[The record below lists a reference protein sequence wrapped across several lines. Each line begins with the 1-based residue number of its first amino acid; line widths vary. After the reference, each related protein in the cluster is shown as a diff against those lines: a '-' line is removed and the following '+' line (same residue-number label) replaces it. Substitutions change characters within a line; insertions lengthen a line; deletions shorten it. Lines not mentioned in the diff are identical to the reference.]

1 MKIRCVHLYQTCNVL
16 PVVILAIIP
25 SWAEGACTLSSLA
38 SAGVQ
43 VCDSGSSGPFSAPSG
58 DHVLIFPVGGTGTV
72 SGNILFGPG
81 MDSVDM
87 QSGRILGNVTQGA
100 GIDRFTLST
109 GEVSGDLNQG
119 DDPDDFFMGGGTLG
133 SLAQGDGRDTFL
145 ITGGTITRA
154 FEDGDAA
161 VMTGGSIG
169 RVDMKLD
176 NNVFEM
182 SGGTIINNLV
192 TGFGRDTITL
202 SGGIVGGNVS
212 VSGGDDQITLSG
224 GEIRGEVRTSVGN
237 DTFNW
242 LNGGYARS
250 NVLMADGNDTARLYN
265 LSEYYLS
272 ANPLLDGGPG
282 NDALTVDDTV
292 SSQPGRYANWE
303 TVNVSNGSQ
312 LNLAGTLVLGDSVT
326 NTGVLNI
333 DSSSRLISTSG
344 SVVPFSAGSLASLQN
359 AGTLDLSDAGRSPT
373 GTLTVTGN
381 YTGQNGRLLLL
392 SALGDDASASDRL
405 VVAQGRISG
414 STRMLVS
421 NSGGLGALTRGN
433 GIEVVKAIN
442 GATSESGAFSL
453 QNPLSA
459 GAYQYYLFKG
469 GATAGSENS
478 WFLRSAVIA
487 PPTPAP
493 PPVEPAPEPAQP
505 TPLPAPAPEPEPEP
519 EPEPVPEPV
528 PEPTPTPTPTP
539 QPVPAPEPAPTTQ
552 PVPAPPP
559 TPEPEPNSPPP
570 VTPAATLPVP
580 AIGTPPLPEP
590 VRGAAPIALYRPEVA
605 NYSVVAPTAAVL
617 ALSSLGTFH
626 ERQGDQALLT
636 QNGTT
641 SAGWARVF
649 GSDFR
654 QRWSGDVSPG
664 LDASF
669 KGYQIGHDLYAWQ
682 QNGGQTQRVGLFVAH
697 NRLDGRV
704 KGFAEGFTDYETGR
718 LKLQGESL
726 GAYWTLTTPSGGYVD
741 AVAMGTRLDGRSRSV
756 RGVGVD
762 TEGRVISL
770 SVEAGYPLPL
780 SQRWVA
786 EPQVQIIYQRVDL
799 QDQHDG
805 IAHLRFDSQAYTT
818 GRIGLRFKGHYQL
831 SSVPIAPYLR
841 ANLWHT
847 KDGHDTLTFDH
858 AEQIR
863 TAHRST
869 TGSIG
874 AGMVATLSSSA
885 SLHWSAD
892 YLSDL
897 DDGAQ
902 GVNTSLGFRLVW

>member
-16 PVVILAIIP
+16 PVVILATIP
-25 SWAEGACTLSSLA
+25 SWAEGACSLSSLA

-43 VCDSGSSGPFSAPSG
+43 VCDSGSGGPFSALIG
-58 DHVLIFPVGGTGTV
+58 DHVLIFPAGGTGTV

-87 QSGRILGNVTQGA
+87 QSGRILGNVTQAA

-119 DDPDDFFMGGGTLG
+119 DDPDDFVMSGGTL
-133 SLAQGDGRDTFL
+133 SALAQGDGRDTFL
-145 ITGGTITRA
+145 MTGGTITRA
-154 FEDGDAA
+154 FEDGDVA
-161 VMTGGSIG
+161 VMSGGSIG

-237 DTFNW
+237 DNFNW

-282 NDALTVDDTV
+282 NDVLTFDNTV
-292 SSQPGRYANWE
+292 SSQPGLYANWE
-303 TVNVSNGSQ
+303 TINVSNGSQ
-312 LNLAGTLVLGDSVT
+312 LNLAGKLVLGDNVS

-333 DSSSRLISTSG
+333 DSTSTLISTSG
-344 SVVPFSAGSLASLQN
+344 STLPFSAGSLASLEN
-359 AGTLDLSDAGRSPT
+359 AGTLDVSDAGRSLT

-414 STRMLVS
+414 FTRMIVS

-433 GIEVVKAIN
+433 GIEVVQTIN
-442 GATSESGAFSL
+442 GATSDSGAFSL

-487 PPTPAP
+487 PPTSA
-493 PPVEPAPEPAQP
+493 PVEPTPEPAQP
-505 TPLPAPAPEPEPEP
+505 TPLPT
-519 EPEPVPEPV
+519 PVPV
-528 PEPTPTPTPTP
+528 PEPTPTPQPEPAPEPAPTP
-539 QPVPAPEPAPTTQ
+539 QPVPAP
-552 PVPAPPP
+552 PPN
-559 TPEPEPNSPPP
+559 PEPEPNSPAP
-570 VTPAATLPVP
+570 VLPAATLPVP

-605 NYSVVAPTAAVL
+605 NYSVLAPTAAVL

-636 QNGTT
+636 QNGAT

-649 GSDFR
+649 DSDFR
-654 QRWSGDVSPG
+654 QRWSGDVRPG

-682 QNGGQTQRVGLFVAH
+682 QDSGQTQRVGLFVAH
-697 NRLDGRV
+697 NRLDGKV
-704 KGFAEGFTDYETGR
+704 KGFADGFSDYETGR

-756 RGVGVD
+756 RGIGVD
-762 TEGRVISL
+762 TEGHVMSL
-770 SVEAGYPLPL
+770 SVETGYPLPL

-786 EPQVQIIYQRVDL
+786 EPQLQIIYQRVDL
-799 QDQHDG
+799 QDQDDG
-805 IAHLRFDSQAYTT
+805 IAHLGFDSQAYTT
-818 GRIGLRFKGHYQL
+818 GRIGVRFKGRYQL
-831 SSVPIAPYLR
+831 SSVPIEPYLR

-858 AEQIR
+858 AEQIK

-874 AGMVATLSSSA
+874 AGMIATLSSNT
-885 SLHWSAD
+885 SLHWSAN
-892 YLSDL
+892 YLGDL
-897 DDGAQ
+897 NERGAE

>member
-1 MKIRCVHLYQTCNVL
+1 MPLDCLRLPAASLDGSAVMKIRCVHLYQTCNVL
-16 PVVILAIIP
+16 PVVILATIP
-25 SWAEGACTLSSLA
+25 SWAEGACSLSSLA

-43 VCDSGSSGPFSAPSG
+43 VCDSGSSGPFSALSG
-58 DHVLIFPVGGTGTV
+58 DHVLIFPAGGTGTV

-81 MDSVDM
+81 MDSVDL
-87 QSGRILGNVTQGA
+87 QSGRILGNVTQAA

-119 DDPDDFFMGGGTLG
+119 DDPDDFVMSGGTL
-133 SLAQGDGRDTFL
+133 SALAQGDGRDTFL
-145 ITGGTITRA
+145 MTGGTITRA
-154 FEDGDAA
+154 FEDGDVA
-161 VMTGGSIG
+161 VMSGGSIG

-237 DTFNW
+237 DNFNW

-272 ANPLLDGGPG
+272 ANPLLDGGAG
-282 NDALTVDDTV
+282 NDVLTFDNTV

-303 TVNVSNGSQ
+303 TINVSNGSQ
-312 LNLAGTLVLGDSVT
+312 LDLASALVLGDNVS

-333 DSSSRLISTSG
+333 DSTSTLISTSG
-344 SVVPFSAGSLASLQN
+344 SILPFSAGSLALLEN
-359 AGTLDLSDAGRSPT
+359 AGTLDVSDAGRSLT

-414 STRMLVS
+414 FTRMIVS

-433 GIEVVKAIN
+433 GIEVVQTIN
-442 GATSESGAFSL
+442 GATSDSGAFLL

-487 PPTPAP
+487 PPTSA
-493 PPVEPAPEPAQP
+493 PVEPTPEPAQP
-505 TPLPAPAPEPEPEP
+505 TPLPT
-519 EPEPVPEPV
+519 PVPV
-528 PEPTPTPTPTP
+528 PEPTPTPQPEPAPEPAPTP
-539 QPVPAPEPAPTTQ
+539 QPVPAP
-552 PVPAPPP
+552 PPN
-559 TPEPEPNSPPP
+559 PEPGPNSPPP
-570 VTPAATLPVP
+570 VLPAATLPVP

-605 NYSVVAPTAAVL
+605 NYSVLAPTAAVL

-636 QNGTT
+636 QNGAT

-654 QRWSGDVSPG
+654 QRWSGDVRPG

-682 QNGGQTQRVGLFVAH
+682 QDSGQTQRVGLFVAH
-697 NRLDGRV
+697 NRLDGKV
-704 KGFAEGFTDYETGR
+704 KGFADGFSDYETGR

-756 RGVGVD
+756 RGIGVD
-762 TEGRVISL
+762 TEGHVMSL
-770 SVEAGYPLPL
+770 SIETGYPLPL

-786 EPQVQIIYQRVDL
+786 EPQLQIIYQRVDL
-799 QDQHDG
+799 QDQDDG
-805 IAHLRFDSQAYTT
+805 IAHLGFDSQAYTT
-818 GRIGLRFKGHYQL
+818 GRIGVRFKGRYQL
-831 SSVPIAPYLR
+831 SSVPIEPYLR

-858 AEQIR
+858 AEQIK

-874 AGMVATLSSSA
+874 AGMIATLSSNA

-892 YLSDL
+892 YLGDL
-897 DDGAQ
+897 NERGAE

>member
-1 MKIRCVHLYQTCNVL
+1 MKIRRVHQYQTCNVL

-38 SAGVQ
+38 AAGVQ
-43 VCDSGSSGPFSAPSG
+43 VCDSGSSGPFSALSG

-100 GIDRFTLST
+100 GIDRFTLSA
-109 GEVSGDLNQG
+109 GQVSGDLNQG
-119 DDPDDFFMGGGTLG
+119 DDPDDFVMSGGTLG

-145 ITGGTITRA
+145 MTGGTITRA
-154 FEDGDAA
+154 FEDGDVA
-161 VMTGGSIG
+161 VMTAGSIG

-202 SGGIVGGNVS
+202 SGGLVGGNVS
-212 VSGGDDQITLSG
+212 VSGGDDRITLSG
-224 GEIRGEVRTSVGN
+224 GEISGEVRTSVGS
-237 DTFNW
+237 DSFNW

-250 NVLMADGNDTARLYN
+250 NVLMADGNDTAVLYN

-282 NDALTVDDTV
+282 NDVLTFDNTA

-312 LNLAGTLVLGDSVT
+312 LNLAGTLVLGDNVSD
-326 NTGVLNI
+326 TGVLNI
-333 DSSSRLISTSG
+333 DSTSTLLSTSG
-344 SVVPFSAGSLASLQN
+344 SILPFSAGSLASLEN
-359 AGTLDLSDAGRSPT
+359 AGTLDLSDAGRSLT
-373 GTLTVTGN
+373 GTLTVAGN

-392 SALGDDASASDRL
+392 SALGDDASASNRL
-405 VVAQGRISG
+405 VVTQGRISG

-421 NSGGLGALTRGN
+421 NAGGLGALTRGN
-433 GIEVVKAIN
+433 GIEVVQAIN
-442 GATSESGAFSL
+442 GATSDNTAFSL
-453 QNPLSA
+453 QNPLAA

-505 TPLPAPAPEPEPEP
+505 PPLPT
-519 EPEPVPEPV
+519 PVPV

-539 QPVPAPEPAPTTQ
+539 QPAPD
-552 PVPAPPP
+552 
-559 TPEPEPNSPPP
+559 PEPEPTPQPVPVPPQNPEPEPTSPTP
-570 VTPAATLPVP
+570 VLPAATLPVP

-669 KGYQIGHDLYAWQ
+669 KGYQIGHDVYAWQ
-682 QNGGQTQRVGLFVAH
+682 QDNGQTQRVGLFVAH
-697 NRLDGRV
+697 NRLDGKV
-704 KGFAEGFTDYETGR
+704 KGFAEGFSDYQTGR
-718 LKLQGESL
+718 LKLEGESL
-726 GAYWTLTTPSGGYVD
+726 GAYWTLTTPSGGYID

-756 RGVGVD
+756 RGIGVD
-762 TEGRVISL
+762 TEGHVMSL
-770 SVEAGYPLPL
+770 SVEAGYALPL

-799 QDQHDG
+799 QDQDDG
-805 IAHLRFDSQAYTT
+805 IARLGFDSQAYTT
-818 GRIGLRFKGHYQL
+818 GRIGMRFKGRYQL
-831 SSVPIAPYLR
+831 SSVPIEPYLR

-874 AGMVATLSSSA
+874 AGMIATLSSNA
-885 SLHWSAD
+885 SLYWSAD

-897 DDGAQ
+897 DEHGTE

>member
-1 MKIRCVHLYQTCNVL
+1 MKIRRVHQYQTCNVL

-38 SAGVQ
+38 AAGVQ
-43 VCDSGSSGPFSAPSG
+43 VCDSGSSGPFSALSG

-87 QSGRILGNVTQGA
+87 QSGRILGSVTQEA
-100 GIDRFTLST
+100 GIDRFTLFA
-109 GEVSGDLNQG
+109 GQVSGDLNQG
-119 DDPDDFFMGGGTLG
+119 DDPDDFVMSGGTLG

-145 ITGGTITRA
+145 MTGGTITRA
-154 FEDGDAA
+154 FEDGDVA
-161 VMTGGSIG
+161 VMTAGSIG

-202 SGGIVGGNVS
+202 SGGLVGGNVS
-212 VSGGDDQITLSG
+212 VSGGDDRITLSG
-224 GEIRGEVRTSVGN
+224 GEISGEVRTSVGS
-237 DTFNW
+237 DSFNW

-250 NVLMADGNDTARLYN
+250 NVLMADGNDTAVLYN

-282 NDALTVDDTV
+282 NDVLTFDNTA

-312 LNLAGTLVLGDSVT
+312 LNLAGTLVLGDNVSD
-326 NTGVLNI
+326 TGVLNI
-333 DSSSRLISTSG
+333 DSTSKLLSTSG
-344 SVVPFSAGSLASLQN
+344 SIVPFSAGSLASLEN
-359 AGTLDLSDAGRSPT
+359 AGTLDLSDAGRSLT
-373 GTLTVTGN
+373 GTLTVAGN

-392 SALGDDASASDRL
+392 SALGDDASASNRL
-405 VVAQGRISG
+405 VVTQGRISG

-421 NSGGLGALTRGN
+421 NAGGLGALTRGN
-433 GIEVVKAIN
+433 GIEVVQAIN
-442 GATSESGAFSL
+442 GATSDNTAFSL
-453 QNPLSA
+453 QNPLAA

-505 TPLPAPAPEPEPEP
+505 PPLPT
-519 EPEPVPEPV
+519 PVPV

-539 QPVPAPEPAPTTQ
+539 QPAPD
-552 PVPAPPP
+552 
-559 TPEPEPNSPPP
+559 PEPEPTPQPVPVPPQNPEPEPTSPTP
-570 VTPAATLPVP
+570 VLPAAALPVP

-641 SAGWARVF
+641 PAGWARVF

-669 KGYQIGHDLYAWQ
+669 KGYQIGHDVYAWQ
-682 QNGGQTQRVGLFVAH
+682 QDNGQTQRVGLFVAH
-697 NRLDGRV
+697 NRLDGKV
-704 KGFAEGFTDYETGR
+704 KGFAEGFSDYQTGR
-718 LKLQGESL
+718 LKLEGESL
-726 GAYWTLTTPSGGYVD
+726 GAYWTLTTPSGGYID

-756 RGVGVD
+756 RGIGD
-762 TEGRVISL
+762 TEGHVMSL
-770 SVEAGYPLPL
+770 SVEAGYALPL

-799 QDQHDG
+799 QDQDDG
-805 IAHLRFDSQAYTT
+805 IARLGFDSQAYTT
-818 GRIGLRFKGHYQL
+818 GRIGMRFKGRYQL
-831 SSVPIAPYLR
+831 SSVPIEPYLR
-841 ANLWHT
+841 VNLWHT

-874 AGMVATLSSSA
+874 AGMIATLSSNA
-885 SLHWSAD
+885 SLYWSAD

-897 DDGAQ
+897 DEHGTE

>member
-1 MKIRCVHLYQTCNVL
+1 MPLDCLRLPAASLDGSAVMKIRCVHLYQTCNVL
-16 PVVILAIIP
+16 PVVILATIP
-25 SWAEGACTLSSLA
+25 SWAEGACSLSSLA

-43 VCDSGSSGPFSAPSG
+43 VCDSGSSGPFSALSG
-58 DHVLIFPVGGTGTV
+58 DHVLIFPAGGTGTV

-81 MDSVDM
+81 MDSVDL
-87 QSGRILGNVTQGA
+87 QSGRILGNVTQAA

-119 DDPDDFFMGGGTLG
+119 DDPDDFVMSGGTL
-133 SLAQGDGRDTFL
+133 SALAQGDGRDTFL
-145 ITGGTITRA
+145 MTGGTITRA
-154 FEDGDAA
+154 FEDGDVA
-161 VMTGGSIG
+161 VMSGGSIG

-237 DTFNW
+237 DNFNW

-272 ANPLLDGGPG
+272 ANPLLDGGAG
-282 NDALTVDDTV
+282 NDVLTFDNTV

-303 TVNVSNGSQ
+303 TINVSNGSQ
-312 LNLAGTLVLGDSVT
+312 LDLASALVLGDNVS

-333 DSSSRLISTSG
+333 DSTSTLISTSG
-344 SVVPFSAGSLASLQN
+344 SILPFSAGSLALLEN
-359 AGTLDLSDAGRSPT
+359 AGTLDVSDAGRSLT

-414 STRMLVS
+414 FTRMIVS

-433 GIEVVKAIN
+433 GIEVVQTIN
-442 GATSESGAFSL
+442 GATSDSGAFSL

-487 PPTPAP
+487 PPTST
-493 PPVEPAPEPAQP
+493 PVEPTPEPAQP
-505 TPLPAPAPEPEPEP
+505 TPLPT
-519 EPEPVPEPV
+519 PVPV
-528 PEPTPTPTPTP
+528 PEPTPTPQPEPAPEPAPTP
-539 QPVPAPEPAPTTQ
+539 QPVPAN
-552 PVPAPPP
+552 
-559 TPEPEPNSPPP
+559 PEPEPNSPPP
-570 VTPAATLPVP
+570 VLPAATLPVP

-605 NYSVVAPTAAVL
+605 NYSVLAPTAAVL
-617 ALSSLGTFH
+617 ALSSLSTFH

-636 QNGTT
+636 QNGAT

-654 QRWSGDVSPG
+654 QRWSGDVRPG

-682 QNGGQTQRVGLFVAH
+682 QDSGQTQRVGLFVAH
-697 NRLDGRV
+697 NRLDGKV
-704 KGFAEGFTDYETGR
+704 KGFADGFSDYETGR

-756 RGVGVD
+756 RGIGVD
-762 TEGRVISL
+762 TEGHVMSL
-770 SVEAGYPLPL
+770 SVETGYPLPL

-786 EPQVQIIYQRVDL
+786 EPQLQIIYQRVDL
-799 QDQHDG
+799 QDQDDG
-805 IAHLRFDSQAYTT
+805 IAHLGFDSQAYTT
-818 GRIGLRFKGHYQL
+818 GRIGVRFKGRYQL
-831 SSVPIAPYLR
+831 SSVPIEPYLR

-858 AEQIR
+858 AEQIK

-874 AGMVATLSSSA
+874 AGMIATLSSNA

-892 YLSDL
+892 YLGDL
-897 DDGAQ
+897 NERGAE

>member
-1 MKIRCVHLYQTCNVL
+1 MKIRRVHQYQTCNVL

-38 SAGVQ
+38 AAGVQ
-43 VCDSGSSGPFSAPSG
+43 VCDSGSSGPFSAVSG
-58 DHVLIFPVGGTGTV
+58 DYVLIFPVGGTGTV

-100 GIDRFTLST
+100 GIDRFTLSADQ
-109 GEVSGDLNQG
+109 VSGDLNQG
-119 DDPDDFFMGGGTLG
+119 DDPDDFVMSGGTLG

-145 ITGGTITRA
+145 MTGGTITRA
-154 FEDGDAA
+154 FEDGDVA
-161 VMTGGSIG
+161 VMTAGSIG

-202 SGGIVGGNVS
+202 SGGLVGGNVS
-212 VSGGDDQITLSG
+212 VSGGDDRITLSG
-224 GEIRGEVRTSVGN
+224 GEISGEVRTSVGS
-237 DTFNW
+237 DSFNW

-250 NVLMADGNDTARLYN
+250 NVLMADGNDTAVLYN

-282 NDALTVDDTV
+282 NDVLTFDNTA
-292 SSQPGRYANWE
+292 SSHPGRYANWE

-312 LNLAGTLVLGDSVT
+312 LNLAGTLVLGDNVSD
-326 NTGVLNI
+326 TGVLNI
-333 DSSSRLISTSG
+333 DSTSTLLSTSG
-344 SVVPFSAGSLASLQN
+344 SILPFSAGSLASLEN
-359 AGTLDLSDAGRSPT
+359 AGTLDLSDAGRSLT
-373 GTLTVTGN
+373 GTLTVAGN

-392 SALGDDASASDRL
+392 SALGDDASASNRL
-405 VVAQGRISG
+405 VVTQGRISG

-421 NSGGLGALTRGN
+421 NAGGLGALTRGN
-433 GIEVVKAIN
+433 GIEVVQAIN
-442 GATSESGAFSL
+442 GATSDNTAFSL

-493 PPVEPAPEPAQP
+493 PPLEPAPEPTQP
-505 TPLPAPAPEPEPEP
+505 TPLPT
-519 EPEPVPEPV
+519 PVPV

-539 QPVPAPEPAPTTQ
+539 QPAPD
-552 PVPAPPP
+552 
-559 TPEPEPNSPPP
+559 PEPEPTPQPVPVPPQNPEPEPTSPAP
-570 VTPAATLPVP
+570 VLPAATLPVP

-641 SAGWARVF
+641 PAGWARVF

-669 KGYQIGHDLYAWQ
+669 KGYQIGHDVYTWQ
-682 QNGGQTQRVGLFVAH
+682 QDNGQTQRVGLFVAH
-697 NRLDGRV
+697 NRLDGKV
-704 KGFAEGFTDYETGR
+704 KGFAEGFSDYRTGH
-718 LKLQGESL
+718 LKLEGESL

-756 RGVGVD
+756 RGIGVD
-762 TEGRVISL
+762 TEGHVMSL
-770 SVEAGYPLPL
+770 SVEAGYALPL

-799 QDQHDG
+799 QDQDDG
-805 IAHLRFDSQAYTT
+805 IARLGFDSQAYTT
-818 GRIGLRFKGHYQL
+818 GRIGMRFKGRYQL
-831 SSVPIAPYLR
+831 SSVPIEPYLR
-841 ANLWHT
+841 VNLWHT

-874 AGMVATLSSSA
+874 AGMVATLSSNA
-885 SLHWSAD
+885 SLYWSAD

-897 DDGAQ
+897 DEHGTE

>member
-25 SWAEGACTLSSLA
+25 SWAEGACSLSSLA

-43 VCDSGSSGPFSAPSG
+43 VCDSGNSGPFSALSG
-58 DHVLIFPVGGTGTV
+58 DHVLIFPAGGTGTV

-81 MDSVDM
+81 MDSVDL
-87 QSGRILGNVTQGA
+87 QSGRILGNVTQAA

-119 DDPDDFFMGGGTLG
+119 DDPDDFVMSGGTL
-133 SLAQGDGRDTFL
+133 SALAQGDGRDTFL
-145 ITGGTITRA
+145 MTGGTITRA
-154 FEDGDAA
+154 FEDGDVA
-161 VMTGGSIG
+161 VMSGGSIG

-237 DTFNW
+237 DNFNW

-272 ANPLLDGGPG
+272 ANPLLDGGAG
-282 NDALTVDDTV
+282 NDVLTFDNTV

-303 TVNVSNGSQ
+303 TINVSNGSQ
-312 LNLAGTLVLGDSVT
+312 LDLASALVLGDNVS

-333 DSSSRLISTSG
+333 DSTSTLISTSG
-344 SVVPFSAGSLASLQN
+344 SILPFSAGSLALLEN
-359 AGTLDLSDAGRSPT
+359 AGTLDVSDAGRSLT

-414 STRMLVS
+414 FTRMIVS

-433 GIEVVKAIN
+433 GIEVVQTIN
-442 GATSESGAFSL
+442 GATSDSGAFLL

-487 PPTPAP
+487 PPTSA
-493 PPVEPAPEPAQP
+493 PVEPTPEPAQP
-505 TPLPAPAPEPEPEP
+505 TPLPT
-519 EPEPVPEPV
+519 PVPV
-528 PEPTPTPTPTP
+528 PEPTPTPQPEPAPEPAPTP
-539 QPVPAPEPAPTTQ
+539 QPVPAP
-552 PVPAPPP
+552 PPN
-559 TPEPEPNSPPP
+559 PEPGPNSPPP
-570 VTPAATLPVP
+570 VLPAATLPVP

-605 NYSVVAPTAAVL
+605 NYSVLAPTAAVL

-636 QNGTT
+636 QNGAT

-654 QRWSGDVSPG
+654 QRWSGDVRPG

-682 QNGGQTQRVGLFVAH
+682 QDSGQTQRVGLFVAH
-697 NRLDGRV
+697 NRLDGKV
-704 KGFAEGFTDYETGR
+704 KGFADGFSDYETGR

-756 RGVGVD
+756 RGIGVD
-762 TEGRVISL
+762 TEGHVMSL
-770 SVEAGYPLPL
+770 SVETGYPLPL

-786 EPQVQIIYQRVDL
+786 EPQLQIIYQRVDL
-799 QDQHDG
+799 QDQDDG
-805 IAHLRFDSQAYTT
+805 IAHLGFDSQAYTT
-818 GRIGLRFKGHYQL
+818 GRIGVRFKGRYQL
-831 SSVPIAPYLR
+831 RSVPIEPYLR

-858 AEQIR
+858 AEQIK

-874 AGMVATLSSSA
+874 AGMIATLSSNA

-892 YLSDL
+892 YLGDL
-897 DDGAQ
+897 NERGAE

>member
-16 PVVILAIIP
+16 PVVILATMP
-25 SWAEGACTLSSLA
+25 SWAEGACSLSSLA

-43 VCDSGSSGPFSAPSG
+43 VCDSGSSGPFSALSG
-58 DHVLIFPVGGTGTV
+58 DHVLIFPAGGTGTV

-87 QSGRILGNVTQGA
+87 QSGRILGNVTQAA

-119 DDPDDFFMGGGTLG
+119 DDPDDFVMSGGTL
-133 SLAQGDGRDTFL
+133 SALAQGDGRDTFL
-145 ITGGTITRA
+145 MTGGTITRA
-154 FEDGDAA
+154 FEDGDVA
-161 VMTGGSIG
+161 VMSGGSIG

-237 DTFNW
+237 DNFNW

-272 ANPLLDGGPG
+272 ANPLLDGGAG
-282 NDALTVDDTV
+282 NDVLTFDNTV

-303 TVNVSNGSQ
+303 TINVSNGSQ
-312 LNLAGTLVLGDSVT
+312 LDLASALVLGDNVS

-333 DSSSRLISTSG
+333 DSTSTLISTSG
-344 SVVPFSAGSLASLQN
+344 SILPFSAGSLALLEN
-359 AGTLDLSDAGRSPT
+359 AGTLDVSDAGRSLT

-414 STRMLVS
+414 FTRMIVS

-433 GIEVVKAIN
+433 GIEVVQTIN
-442 GATSESGAFSL
+442 GATSDSGAFSL

-487 PPTPAP
+487 PPTST
-493 PPVEPAPEPAQP
+493 PVEPTPEPAQP
-505 TPLPAPAPEPEPEP
+505 TPLPT
-519 EPEPVPEPV
+519 PVPV
-528 PEPTPTPTPTP
+528 PEPTPTPQPEPAPEPAPTP
-539 QPVPAPEPAPTTQ
+539 QPVPAN
-552 PVPAPPP
+552 
-559 TPEPEPNSPPP
+559 PEPEPNSPPP
-570 VTPAATLPVP
+570 VLPAATLPVP

-605 NYSVVAPTAAVL
+605 NYSVLAPTAAVL

-636 QNGTT
+636 QNGAT

-649 GSDFR
+649 DSDFR
-654 QRWSGDVSPG
+654 QRWSGDVRPG

-682 QNGGQTQRVGLFVAH
+682 QDSGQTQRVGLFVAH
-697 NRLDGRV
+697 NRLDGKV
-704 KGFAEGFTDYETGR
+704 KGFADGFSDYETGR

-756 RGVGVD
+756 RGIGVD
-762 TEGRVISL
+762 TEGHVMSL
-770 SVEAGYPLPL
+770 SVETGYPLPL

-786 EPQVQIIYQRVDL
+786 EPQLQIIYQRVDL
-799 QDQHDG
+799 QDQDDG
-805 IAHLRFDSQAYTT
+805 IAHLGFDSQAYTT
-818 GRIGLRFKGHYQL
+818 GRIGVRFKGRYQL
-831 SSVPIAPYLR
+831 SSVPIEPYLR

-858 AEQIR
+858 AEQIK

-874 AGMVATLSSSA
+874 AGMIATLSSNA

-892 YLSDL
+892 YLGDL
-897 DDGAQ
+897 SERGAE

>member
-16 PVVILAIIP
+16 PVVILATIP
-25 SWAEGACTLSSLA
+25 SWAEGACSLSSLA

-43 VCDSGSSGPFSAPSG
+43 VCDSGSSGPFSALSG
-58 DHVLIFPVGGTGTV
+58 DHVLIFPAGGTGTV

-81 MDSVDM
+81 MDSVDL
-87 QSGRILGNVTQGA
+87 QSGRILGNVTQAA

-119 DDPDDFFMGGGTLG
+119 DDPDDFVMSGGTL
-133 SLAQGDGRDTFL
+133 SALAQGDGRDTFL
-145 ITGGTITRA
+145 MTGGTITRA
-154 FEDGDAA
+154 FEDGDVA
-161 VMTGGSIG
+161 VMSGGSIG

-237 DTFNW
+237 DNFNW

-272 ANPLLDGGPG
+272 ANPLLDGGAG
-282 NDALTVDDTV
+282 NDVLTFDNTV

-303 TVNVSNGSQ
+303 TINVSNGSQ
-312 LNLAGTLVLGDSVT
+312 LDLASALVLGDNVS

-333 DSSSRLISTSG
+333 DSTSTLISTSG
-344 SVVPFSAGSLASLQN
+344 SILPFSAGSLALLEN
-359 AGTLDLSDAGRSPT
+359 AGTLDVSDAGRSLT

-414 STRMLVS
+414 FTRMIVS

-433 GIEVVKAIN
+433 GIEVVQTIN
-442 GATSESGAFSL
+442 GATSDSGAFSL

-487 PPTPAP
+487 PPTST
-493 PPVEPAPEPAQP
+493 PVEPTPEPAQP
-505 TPLPAPAPEPEPEP
+505 TPLPT
-519 EPEPVPEPV
+519 PVPV
-528 PEPTPTPTPTP
+528 PEPTPTPQPEPAPEPAPTP
-539 QPVPAPEPAPTTQ
+539 QPVPAN
-552 PVPAPPP
+552 
-559 TPEPEPNSPPP
+559 PEPEPNSPPP
-570 VTPAATLPVP
+570 VLPAATLPVP

-605 NYSVVAPTAAVL
+605 NYSVLAPTAAVL
-617 ALSSLGTFH
+617 ALSSLSTFH

-636 QNGTT
+636 QNGAT

-654 QRWSGDVSPG
+654 QRWSGDVRPG

-682 QNGGQTQRVGLFVAH
+682 QDSGQTQRVGLFVAH
-697 NRLDGRV
+697 NRLDGKV
-704 KGFAEGFTDYETGR
+704 KGFADGFSDYETGR

-756 RGVGVD
+756 RGIGVD
-762 TEGRVISL
+762 TEGHVMSL
-770 SVEAGYPLPL
+770 SVETGYPLPL

-786 EPQVQIIYQRVDL
+786 EPQLQIIYQRVDL
-799 QDQHDG
+799 QDQDDG
-805 IAHLRFDSQAYTT
+805 IAHLGFDSQAYTT
-818 GRIGLRFKGHYQL
+818 GRIGVRFKGRYQL
-831 SSVPIAPYLR
+831 SSVPIEPYLR

-858 AEQIR
+858 AEQIK

-874 AGMVATLSSSA
+874 AGMIATLSSNA

-892 YLSDL
+892 YLGDL
-897 DDGAQ
+897 NERGAE

>member
-1 MKIRCVHLYQTCNVL
+1 M
-16 PVVILAIIP
+16 
-25 SWAEGACTLSSLA
+25 
-38 SAGVQ
+38 
-43 VCDSGSSGPFSAPSG
+43 
-58 DHVLIFPVGGTGTV
+58 
-72 SGNILFGPG
+72 
-81 MDSVDM
+81 
-87 QSGRILGNVTQGA
+87 
-100 GIDRFTLST
+100 
-109 GEVSGDLNQG
+109 
-119 DDPDDFFMGGGTLG
+119 
-133 SLAQGDGRDTFL
+133 TF
-145 ITGGTITRA
+145 
-154 FEDGDAA
+154 
-161 VMTGGSIG
+161 
-169 RVDMKLD
+169 D
-176 NNVFEM
+176 N
-182 SGGTIINNLV
+182 
-192 TGFGRDTITL
+192 
-202 SGGIVGGNVS
+202 
-212 VSGGDDQITLSG
+212 
-224 GEIRGEVRTSVGN
+224 
-237 DTFNW
+237 
-242 LNGGYARS
+242 
-250 NVLMADGNDTARLYN
+250 
-265 LSEYYLS
+265 
-272 ANPLLDGGPG
+272 
-282 NDALTVDDTV
+282 TV

-303 TVNVSNGSQ
+303 TINVSNGSQ
-312 LNLAGTLVLGDSVT
+312 LNLAGKLVLGDNVS

-333 DSSSRLISTSG
+333 DSTSTLISTSG
-344 SVVPFSAGSLASLQN
+344 SILPFSAGSLASLEN
-359 AGTLDLSDAGRSPT
+359 AGTLDVSDAGRSLT

-405 VVAQGRISG
+405 VIAQGRISG
-414 STRMLVS
+414 FTRMIVS

-433 GIEVVKAIN
+433 GIEVVQTIN
-442 GATSESGAFSL
+442 GATSDSGAFSL

-487 PPTPAP
+487 PPTPTPA
-493 PPVEPAPEPAQP
+493 PVEPTPEPAQP
-505 TPLPAPAPEPEPEP
+505 TPLPT
-519 EPEPVPEPV
+519 PVPV
-528 PEPTPTPTPTP
+528 PEPTPTPQPEPAPTP
-539 QPVPAPEPAPTTQ
+539 QPVPAPN
-552 PVPAPPP
+552 
-559 TPEPEPNSPPP
+559 PEPEPNSPPP
-570 VTPAATLPVP
+570 VLPAATLPVP

-605 NYSVVAPTAAVL
+605 NYSVLAPTAAVL

-636 QNGTT
+636 QNGAT

-654 QRWSGDVSPG
+654 QRWSGDVRPG

-682 QNGGQTQRVGLFVAH
+682 QDSGQTQRVGLFVAH
-697 NRLDGRV
+697 NRLDGKV
-704 KGFAEGFTDYETGR
+704 KGFADGFSDYETGR

-756 RGVGVD
+756 RGIGVD
-762 TEGRVISL
+762 TEGHVMSL
-770 SVEAGYPLPL
+770 SVETGYPLPL

-786 EPQVQIIYQRVDL
+786 EPQLQIIYQRVDL
-799 QDQHDG
+799 QDQDDG
-805 IAHLRFDSQAYTT
+805 IAHLGFDSQAYTT
-818 GRIGLRFKGHYQL
+818 GRIGVRFKGRYQL
-831 SSVPIAPYLR
+831 SSVPIEPYLR

-858 AEQIR
+858 AEQIK

-874 AGMVATLSSSA
+874 AGMIATLSSNA

-892 YLSDL
+892 YLGDL
-897 DDGAQ
+897 NERGAE

>member
-1 MKIRCVHLYQTCNVL
+1 MKIRCIHLYHTRNVL
-16 PVVILAIIP
+16 PFIMLAIIP
-25 SWAEGACTLSSLA
+25 SCAEGACALGSST
-38 SAGVQ
+38 SSGVQ
-43 VCDSGSSGPFSAPSG
+43 VCDSDISGSFIGLSG
-58 DHVLIFPVGGTGTV
+58 DHILIFPKGGTGTV
-72 SGNILFGPG
+72 AGDISYGSGI
-81 MDSVDM
+81 DSVDM
-87 QSGRILGNVTQGA
+87 QSGRILGNVTQSA
-100 GIDRFTLST
+100 GIDSFTLSA
-109 GEVSGDLNQG
+109 GEISGGLNQG
-119 DDPDDFFMGGGTLG
+119 DDPDDFFMSGGTLG

-145 ITGGTITRA
+145 MTGGTITRA
-154 FEDGDAA
+154 FEDGDVA

-202 SGGIVGGNVS
+202 LGGSVGGNVS
-212 VSGGDDQITLSG
+212 VSGGDDLITLSG
-224 GEIRGEVRTSVGN
+224 GDIRGEVRASAGN
-237 DTFNW
+237 DSFNW
-242 LNGGYARS
+242 LNGGYARNS
-250 NVLMADGNDTARLYN
+250 VLMADGDDAARLYN

-282 NDALTVDDTV
+282 NDVLTLDNTV
-292 SSQPGRYANWE
+292 SLQPGRYGNWE
-303 TVNVSNGSQ
+303 TVNLSNGSQ
-312 LNLAGTLVLGDSVT
+312 LDLAGKLVLGDGVS

-333 DSSSRLISTSG
+333 DSSSTLISTSG
-344 SVVPFSAGSLASLQN
+344 SIAPFRAASLASLEN
-359 AGTLDLSDAGRSPT
+359 AGTLDVRDAGSALT
-373 GTLTVTGN
+373 GTLTVNGN

-414 STRMLVS
+414 STRMIVS
-421 NSGGLGALTRGN
+421 NAGGLGALTLGN
-433 GIEVVKAIN
+433 GIEVVQAIN
-442 GATSESGAFSL
+442 GATSDSSAFSL
-453 QNPLSA
+453 QSPLSA

-487 PPTPAP
+487 PPTPPP
-493 PPVEPAPEPAQP
+493 PPVEPLPEPAQP
-505 TPLPAPAPEPEPEP
+505 TPQPT
-519 EPEPVPEPV
+519 
-528 PEPTPTPTPTP
+528 PEPTPEPAPEPTPTP
-539 QPVPAPEPAPTTQ
+539 QPVPAPLPNPEPEPAPTT
-552 PVPAPPP
+552 PAP
-559 TPEPEPNSPPP
+559 
-570 VTPAATLPVP
+570 VLPAAALPVP

-590 VRGAAPIALYRPEVA
+590 VRGASPIALYRPEVA
-605 NYSVVAPTAAVL
+605 NYSVAAPSAAVL

-636 QNGTT
+636 EYDMAP
-641 SAGWARVF
+641 AGWARVF

-669 KGYQIGHDLYAWQ
+669 KGYQIGHDLYAWHLD
-682 QNGGQTQRVGLFVAH
+682 NGRSQRVGLFVAH
-697 NRLDGRV
+697 NRLDGKV
-704 KGFAEGFTDYETGR
+704 QGFAEGFRNYETGH
-718 LKLQGESL
+718 LKLSGQSL
-726 GAYWTLTTPSGGYVD
+726 GAYWTLTTPGGGYVD

-756 RGVGVD
+756 RGTGVD
-762 TEGRVISL
+762 IEGHVMSL
-770 SVEAGYPLPL
+770 SAEAGYPLPL

-786 EPQVQIIYQRVDL
+786 EPQLQIIYQRIDL

-805 IAHLRFDSQAYTT
+805 IAHLGFDSQSYTT
-818 GRIGLRFKGHYQL
+818 GRIGIRFKGRYQF

-863 TAHRST
+863 TEHRST

-874 AGMVATLSSSA
+874 AGMIATLSSKA

-892 YLSDL
+892 YLVDL
-897 DDGAQ
+897 GEQ
-902 GVNTSLGFRLVW
+902 GTEGVNTSLGFRLVW

>member
-16 PVVILAIIP
+16 PVVILATIP
-25 SWAEGACTLSSLA
+25 SWAEGACSLSSLA

-43 VCDSGSSGPFSAPSG
+43 VCDSGSSGPFSALSG
-58 DHVLIFPVGGTGTV
+58 DHVLIFPAGGTGTV

-81 MDSVDM
+81 MDSVDL
-87 QSGRILGNVTQGA
+87 QSGRILGNVTQAA

-119 DDPDDFFMGGGTLG
+119 DDPDDFVMSGGTL
-133 SLAQGDGRDTFL
+133 SALAQGDGRDTFL
-145 ITGGTITRA
+145 MTGGTITRA
-154 FEDGDAA
+154 FEDGDVA
-161 VMTGGSIG
+161 VMSGGSIG

-237 DTFNW
+237 DNFNW

-272 ANPLLDGGPG
+272 ANPLLDGGAG
-282 NDALTVDDTV
+282 NDVLTFDNTV

-303 TVNVSNGSQ
+303 TINVSNGSQ
-312 LNLAGTLVLGDSVT
+312 LDLASALVLGDNVS

-333 DSSSRLISTSG
+333 DSTSTLISTSG
-344 SVVPFSAGSLASLQN
+344 SILPFSAGSLALLEN
-359 AGTLDLSDAGRSPT
+359 AGTLDVSDAGRSLT

-414 STRMLVS
+414 FTRMIVS

-433 GIEVVKAIN
+433 GIEVVQTIN
-442 GATSESGAFSL
+442 GATSDSGAFLL

-487 PPTPAP
+487 PPTSA
-493 PPVEPAPEPAQP
+493 PVEPTPEPAQP
-505 TPLPAPAPEPEPEP
+505 TPLPT
-519 EPEPVPEPV
+519 PVPV
-528 PEPTPTPTPTP
+528 PEPTPTPQPEPAPEPAPTP
-539 QPVPAPEPAPTTQ
+539 QPVPAP
-552 PVPAPPP
+552 PPN
-559 TPEPEPNSPPP
+559 PEPGPNSPPP
-570 VTPAATLPVP
+570 VLPAATLPVP

-605 NYSVVAPTAAVL
+605 NYSVLAPTAAVL

-636 QNGTT
+636 QNGAT

-654 QRWSGDVSPG
+654 QRWSGDVRPG

-682 QNGGQTQRVGLFVAH
+682 QDSGQTQRVGLFVAH
-697 NRLDGRV
+697 NRLDGKV
-704 KGFAEGFTDYETGR
+704 KGFADGFSDYETGR

-756 RGVGVD
+756 RGIGVD
-762 TEGRVISL
+762 TEGHVMSL
-770 SVEAGYPLPL
+770 SVETGYPLPL

-786 EPQVQIIYQRVDL
+786 EPQLQIIYQRVDL
-799 QDQHDG
+799 QDQDDG
-805 IAHLRFDSQAYTT
+805 IAHLGFDSQAYTT
-818 GRIGLRFKGHYQL
+818 GRIGVRFKGRYQL
-831 SSVPIAPYLR
+831 SSVPIEPYLR

-858 AEQIR
+858 AEQIK

-874 AGMVATLSSSA
+874 AGMIATLSSNA

-892 YLSDL
+892 YLGDL
-897 DDGAQ
+897 NERGAE

>member
-1 MKIRCVHLYQTCNVL
+1 MKIRRVHQYQTCNVL

-38 SAGVQ
+38 AAGVQ
-43 VCDSGSSGPFSAPSG
+43 VCDSGSSGPFSALSG

-100 GIDRFTLST
+100 GIDRFTLSA
-109 GEVSGDLNQG
+109 GQVSGDLNQG
-119 DDPDDFFMGGGTLG
+119 DDPDDFVMSGGTLG

-145 ITGGTITRA
+145 MTGGTITRA
-154 FEDGDAA
+154 FEDGDVA
-161 VMTGGSIG
+161 VMTAGSIG

-202 SGGIVGGNVS
+202 SGGLVGGNVS
-212 VSGGDDQITLSG
+212 VSGGDDRITLSG
-224 GEIRGEVRTSVGN
+224 GEISGEVRTSVGS
-237 DTFNW
+237 DSFNW

-250 NVLMADGNDTARLYN
+250 NVLMADGNDTAVLYN

-282 NDALTVDDTV
+282 NDVLTFDNTA

-312 LNLAGTLVLGDSVT
+312 LNLAGTLALGDNVSD
-326 NTGVLNI
+326 TGVLNI
-333 DSSSRLISTSG
+333 DSTSTLLSTSG
-344 SVVPFSAGSLASLQN
+344 SIVPFSAGSLASLEN
-359 AGTLDLSDAGRSPT
+359 AGTLDLSDAGRSLT
-373 GTLTVTGN
+373 GILTVAGN

-392 SALGDDASASDRL
+392 SALGDDASASNRL
-405 VVAQGRISG
+405 VVTEGRISG

-421 NSGGLGALTRGN
+421 NAGGLGALTRGN
-433 GIEVVKAIN
+433 GIEVVQAIN
-442 GATSESGAFSL
+442 GATSDNTAFLL

-505 TPLPAPAPEPEPEP
+505 TPLPT
-519 EPEPVPEPV
+519 PVPVPV
-528 PEPTPTPTPTP
+528 PEPTPTPTPQPPPDPEPEPTP
-539 QPVPAPEPAPTTQ
+539 QPVP
-552 PVPAPPP
+552 VPPQN
-559 TPEPEPNSPPP
+559 PEPEPTNPAP
-570 VTPAATLPVP
+570 VLPAATLPVP

-626 ERQGDQALLT
+626 ERQGDQALLM

-641 SAGWARVF
+641 PAGWARVF

-669 KGYQIGHDLYAWQ
+669 KGYQIGHDVYAWQ
-682 QNGGQTQRVGLFVAH
+682 QDNGQTQRVGLFVAH
-697 NRLDGRV
+697 NRLDGKV
-704 KGFAEGFTDYETGR
+704 KGFAEGFSDYQTGR
-718 LKLQGESL
+718 LKLEGESL

-756 RGVGVD
+756 RGIGVN
-762 TEGRVISL
+762 TEGHVMSL
-770 SVEAGYPLPL
+770 SVEAGYALPL

-799 QDQHDG
+799 QDQDDG
-805 IAHLRFDSQAYTT
+805 IAHLGFDSQAYTT
-818 GRIGLRFKGHYQL
+818 GRIGMRFKGRYQL
-831 SSVPIAPYLR
+831 SSVPIEPYLR

-874 AGMVATLSSSA
+874 AGMVATLSSNA
-885 SLHWSAD
+885 SLYWSAD

-897 DDGAQ
+897 DEHGTE

>member
-1 MKIRCVHLYQTCNVL
+1 M
-16 PVVILAIIP
+16 
-25 SWAEGACTLSSLA
+25 
-38 SAGVQ
+38 
-43 VCDSGSSGPFSAPSG
+43 
-58 DHVLIFPVGGTGTV
+58 
-72 SGNILFGPG
+72 
-81 MDSVDM
+81 
-87 QSGRILGNVTQGA
+87 
-100 GIDRFTLST
+100 
-109 GEVSGDLNQG
+109 
-119 DDPDDFFMGGGTLG
+119 
-133 SLAQGDGRDTFL
+133 
-145 ITGGTITRA
+145 
-154 FEDGDAA
+154 
-161 VMTGGSIG
+161 
-169 RVDMKLD
+169 
-176 NNVFEM
+176 
-182 SGGTIINNLV
+182 
-192 TGFGRDTITL
+192 
-202 SGGIVGGNVS
+202 
-212 VSGGDDQITLSG
+212 
-224 GEIRGEVRTSVGN
+224 
-237 DTFNW
+237 
-242 LNGGYARS
+242 
-250 NVLMADGNDTARLYN
+250 
-265 LSEYYLS
+265 
-272 ANPLLDGGPG
+272 
-282 NDALTVDDTV
+282 
-292 SSQPGRYANWE
+292 
-303 TVNVSNGSQ
+303 
-312 LNLAGTLVLGDSVT
+312 
-326 NTGVLNI
+326 
-333 DSSSRLISTSG
+333 
-344 SVVPFSAGSLASLQN
+344 
-359 AGTLDLSDAGRSPT
+359 
-373 GTLTVTGN
+373 
-381 YTGQNGRLLLL
+381 
-392 SALGDDASASDRL
+392 
-405 VVAQGRISG
+405 
-414 STRMLVS
+414 
-421 NSGGLGALTRGN
+421 
-433 GIEVVKAIN
+433 
-442 GATSESGAFSL
+442 
-453 QNPLSA
+453 
-459 GAYQYYLFKG
+459 
-469 GATAGSENS
+469 
-478 WFLRSAVIA
+478 
-487 PPTPAP
+487 
-493 PPVEPAPEPAQP
+493 
-505 TPLPAPAPEPEPEP
+505 
-519 EPEPVPEPV
+519 
-528 PEPTPTPTPTP
+528 
-539 QPVPAPEPAPTTQ
+539 
-552 PVPAPPP
+552 
-559 TPEPEPNSPPP
+559 
-570 VTPAATLPVP
+570 P

-704 KGFAEGFTDYETGR
+704 KGFAEGFSDYETGR

-818 GRIGLRFKGHYQL
+818 GRIGLRFKGHYQV
-831 SSVPIAPYLR
+831 SGVPLEPYLR

-874 AGMVATLSSSA
+874 AGMVATLNSSA

-897 DDGAQ
+897 DDDGAQ

>member
-16 PVVILAIIP
+16 PVVILATIP
-25 SWAEGACTLSSLA
+25 SWAEGACSLSSLA

-43 VCDSGSSGPFSAPSG
+43 VCDSGSSGPFSALSG
-58 DHVLIFPVGGTGTV
+58 DHVLIFPAGGTGTV

-81 MDSVDM
+81 MDSVDL
-87 QSGRILGNVTQGA
+87 QSGRILGNVTQAA

-119 DDPDDFFMGGGTLG
+119 DDPDDFVMSGGTL
-133 SLAQGDGRDTFL
+133 SALAQGDGRDTFL
-145 ITGGTITRA
+145 MTGGTITRA
-154 FEDGDAA
+154 FEDGDVA
-161 VMTGGSIG
+161 VMSGGSIG

-237 DTFNW
+237 DNFNW

-272 ANPLLDGGPG
+272 ANPLLDGGAG
-282 NDALTVDDTV
+282 NDVLTFDNTV

-303 TVNVSNGSQ
+303 TINVSNGSQ
-312 LNLAGTLVLGDSVT
+312 LDLASALVLGDNVS

-333 DSSSRLISTSG
+333 DSTSTLISTSG
-344 SVVPFSAGSLASLQN
+344 SILPFSAGSLALLEN
-359 AGTLDLSDAGRSPT
+359 AGTLDVSDAGRSLT

-414 STRMLVS
+414 FTRMIVS

-433 GIEVVKAIN
+433 GIEVVQTIN
-442 GATSESGAFSL
+442 GATSDSGAFSL

-487 PPTPAP
+487 PPTST
-493 PPVEPAPEPAQP
+493 PVEPTPEPAQP
-505 TPLPAPAPEPEPEP
+505 TPLPT
-519 EPEPVPEPV
+519 PVPV
-528 PEPTPTPTPTP
+528 PEPTPTPQPEPAPEPAPTP
-539 QPVPAPEPAPTTQ
+539 QPVPAP
-552 PVPAPPP
+552 PPN
-559 TPEPEPNSPPP
+559 PEPGPNSPPP
-570 VTPAATLPVP
+570 VLPAATLPVP

-605 NYSVVAPTAAVL
+605 NYSVLAPTAAVL
-617 ALSSLGTFH
+617 ALSSLSTFH

-636 QNGTT
+636 QNGAT

-654 QRWSGDVSPG
+654 QRWSGDVRPG

-682 QNGGQTQRVGLFVAH
+682 QGSGQTQRVGLFVAH
-697 NRLDGRV
+697 NRLDGKV
-704 KGFAEGFTDYETGR
+704 KGFADGFSDYETGR

-756 RGVGVD
+756 RGIGVD
-762 TEGRVISL
+762 TEGHVMSL
-770 SVEAGYPLPL
+770 SVETGYPLPL

-786 EPQVQIIYQRVDL
+786 EPQLQIIYQRVDL
-799 QDQHDG
+799 QDQDDG
-805 IAHLRFDSQAYTT
+805 NAHLGFDSQAYTT
-818 GRIGLRFKGHYQL
+818 GRIGVRFKGRYQL
-831 SSVPIAPYLR
+831 SSVPIEPYLR

-858 AEQIR
+858 AEQIK

-874 AGMVATLSSSA
+874 AGMIATLSSNA

-892 YLSDL
+892 YLGDL
-897 DDGAQ
+897 NERGAE

>member
-16 PVVILAIIP
+16 PAVILATIP
-25 SWAEGACTLSSLA
+25 SWAEGACSLSSLA

-43 VCDSGSSGPFSAPSG
+43 VCDSGSSGPFSALSG
-58 DHVLIFPVGGTGTV
+58 DHVLIFPAGGTGTV

-81 MDSVDM
+81 MDSVDL
-87 QSGRILGNVTQGA
+87 QSGRILGNVTQAA

-119 DDPDDFFMGGGTLG
+119 DDPDDFVMSGGTL
-133 SLAQGDGRDTFL
+133 SALAQGDGRDTFL
-145 ITGGTITRA
+145 MTGGTITRA
-154 FEDGDAA
+154 FEDGDVA
-161 VMTGGSIG
+161 VMSGGSIG

-237 DTFNW
+237 DNFNW

-272 ANPLLDGGPG
+272 ANPLLDGGAG
-282 NDALTVDDTV
+282 NDVLTFDNTV

-303 TVNVSNGSQ
+303 TINVSNGSQ
-312 LNLAGTLVLGDSVT
+312 LDLASALVLGDNVS

-333 DSSSRLISTSG
+333 DSTSTLISTSG
-344 SVVPFSAGSLASLQN
+344 SILPFSAGSLALLEN
-359 AGTLDLSDAGRSPT
+359 AGTLDVSDAGRSLT

-414 STRMLVS
+414 FTRMIVS

-433 GIEVVKAIN
+433 GIEVVQTIN
-442 GATSESGAFSL
+442 GATSDSGAFSL

-487 PPTPAP
+487 PPTST
-493 PPVEPAPEPAQP
+493 PVEPTPEPAQP
-505 TPLPAPAPEPEPEP
+505 TPLPT
-519 EPEPVPEPV
+519 PVPV
-528 PEPTPTPTPTP
+528 PEPTPTP
-539 QPVPAPEPAPTTQ
+539 QPEPAPEPAPT
-552 PVPAPPP
+552 VPAN
-559 TPEPEPNSPPP
+559 PEPEPNSPPP
-570 VTPAATLPVP
+570 VLPAATLPVP

-605 NYSVVAPTAAVL
+605 NYSVLAPTAAVL
-617 ALSSLGTFH
+617 ALSSLSTFH

-636 QNGTT
+636 QNGAT

-654 QRWSGDVSPG
+654 QRWSGDVRPG

-682 QNGGQTQRVGLFVAH
+682 QDSGQTQRVGLFVAH
-697 NRLDGRV
+697 NRLDGKV
-704 KGFAEGFTDYETGR
+704 KGFADGFSDYETGR

-756 RGVGVD
+756 RGIGVD
-762 TEGRVISL
+762 TEGHVMSL
-770 SVEAGYPLPL
+770 SVETGYPLPL

-786 EPQVQIIYQRVDL
+786 EPQLQIIYQRVDL
-799 QDQHDG
+799 QDQDDG
-805 IAHLRFDSQAYTT
+805 IAQLGFDSQAYTT
-818 GRIGLRFKGHYQL
+818 GRIGVRFKGRYQL
-831 SSVPIAPYLR
+831 SSVPIEPYLR

-858 AEQIR
+858 AEQIK

-874 AGMVATLSSSA
+874 AGMIATLSSNA

-892 YLSDL
+892 YLGDL
-897 DDGAQ
+897 NERGAE

>member
-16 PVVILAIIP
+16 PVVILATIP
-25 SWAEGACTLSSLA
+25 SWAEGACSLSSLA

-43 VCDSGSSGPFSAPSG
+43 VCDSGSSGPFSALSG
-58 DHVLIFPVGGTGTV
+58 DHVLIFPAGGTGTV

-81 MDSVDM
+81 MDSVDL
-87 QSGRILGNVTQGA
+87 QSGRILGNVTQAA

-119 DDPDDFFMGGGTLG
+119 DDPDDFVMSGGTL
-133 SLAQGDGRDTFL
+133 SALAQGDGRDTFL
-145 ITGGTITRA
+145 MTGGTITRA
-154 FEDGDAA
+154 FEDGDVA
-161 VMTGGSIG
+161 VMSGGSIG

-237 DTFNW
+237 DNFNW

-272 ANPLLDGGPG
+272 ANPLLDGGAG
-282 NDALTVDDTV
+282 NDVLTFDNTV

-303 TVNVSNGSQ
+303 TINVSNGSQ
-312 LNLAGTLVLGDSVT
+312 LDLASALVLGDNVS

-333 DSSSRLISTSG
+333 DSTSTLISTSG
-344 SVVPFSAGSLASLQN
+344 SILPFSAGSLALLEN
-359 AGTLDLSDAGRSPT
+359 AGTLDVSDAGRSLT

-414 STRMLVS
+414 FTRMIVS

-433 GIEVVKAIN
+433 GIEVVQTIN
-442 GATSESGAFSL
+442 GATSDSGAFLL

-487 PPTPAP
+487 PPTSA
-493 PPVEPAPEPAQP
+493 PVEPTPEPAQP
-505 TPLPAPAPEPEPEP
+505 TPLPT
-519 EPEPVPEPV
+519 PVPV
-528 PEPTPTPTPTP
+528 PEPTPTPQPEPAPEPAPTP
-539 QPVPAPEPAPTTQ
+539 QPVPAP
-552 PVPAPPP
+552 PPN
-559 TPEPEPNSPPP
+559 PEPGPNSPPP
-570 VTPAATLPVP
+570 VLPAATLPVP

-605 NYSVVAPTAAVL
+605 NYSVLAPTAAVL

-636 QNGTT
+636 QNGAT

-654 QRWSGDVSPG
+654 QRWSGDVRPG

-682 QNGGQTQRVGLFVAH
+682 QDSGQTQRVGLFVAH
-697 NRLDGRV
+697 NRLDGKV
-704 KGFAEGFTDYETGR
+704 KGFADGFSDYETGR

-756 RGVGVD
+756 RGIGVD
-762 TEGRVISL
+762 TEGHVMSL
-770 SVEAGYPLPL
+770 SIETGYPLPL

-786 EPQVQIIYQRVDL
+786 EPQLQIIYQRVDL
-799 QDQHDG
+799 QDQDDG
-805 IAHLRFDSQAYTT
+805 IAHLGFDSQAYTT
-818 GRIGLRFKGHYQL
+818 GRIGVRFKGRYQL
-831 SSVPIAPYLR
+831 SSVPIEPYLR

-858 AEQIR
+858 AEQIK

-874 AGMVATLSSSA
+874 AGMIATLSSNA

-892 YLSDL
+892 YLGDL
-897 DDGAQ
+897 NERGAE

>member
-16 PVVILAIIP
+16 PVVILATIP
-25 SWAEGACTLSSLA
+25 SWAEGACSLSSLA

-43 VCDSGSSGPFSAPSG
+43 VCDSGSSGPFSALSG
-58 DHVLIFPVGGTGTV
+58 DHVLIFPAGGTGTV

-81 MDSVDM
+81 MDSVDL
-87 QSGRILGNVTQGA
+87 QSGRILGNVTQAA

-119 DDPDDFFMGGGTLG
+119 DDPDDFVMSGGTL
-133 SLAQGDGRDTFL
+133 SALAQGDGRDTFL
-145 ITGGTITRA
+145 MTGGTITRA
-154 FEDGDAA
+154 FEDGDVA
-161 VMTGGSIG
+161 VMSGGSIG

-237 DTFNW
+237 DNFNW

-272 ANPLLDGGPG
+272 ANPLLDGGAG
-282 NDALTVDDTV
+282 NDVLTFDNTV

-303 TVNVSNGSQ
+303 TINVSNGSQ
-312 LNLAGTLVLGDSVT
+312 LDLASALVLGDNVS

-333 DSSSRLISTSG
+333 DSTSTLISTSG
-344 SVVPFSAGSLASLQN
+344 SILPFSAGSLALLEN
-359 AGTLDLSDAGRSPT
+359 AGTLDVSDAGRSLT

-414 STRMLVS
+414 FTRMIVS

-433 GIEVVKAIN
+433 GIEVVQTIN
-442 GATSESGAFSL
+442 GATSDSGAFLL

-487 PPTPAP
+487 PPTSA
-493 PPVEPAPEPAQP
+493 PVEPTPEPAQP
-505 TPLPAPAPEPEPEP
+505 TPLPT
-519 EPEPVPEPV
+519 PVPV
-528 PEPTPTPTPTP
+528 PEPTPTPQPEPAPEPAPTP
-539 QPVPAPEPAPTTQ
+539 QPVPAP
-552 PVPAPPP
+552 PPN
-559 TPEPEPNSPPP
+559 PEPGPNSPPP
-570 VTPAATLPVP
+570 VLPAATLPVP

-605 NYSVVAPTAAVL
+605 NYSVLAPTAAVL

-636 QNGTT
+636 QNGAT

-654 QRWSGDVSPG
+654 QRWSGDVRPG

-682 QNGGQTQRVGLFVAH
+682 QDSGQTQRVGLFVAH
-697 NRLDGRV
+697 NRLDGKV
-704 KGFAEGFTDYETGR
+704 KGFADGFSDYETGR

-756 RGVGVD
+756 RGIGVD
-762 TEGRVISL
+762 TEGHVMSL
-770 SVEAGYPLPL
+770 SVETGYPLPL

-786 EPQVQIIYQRVDL
+786 EPQLQIIYQRVDL
-799 QDQHDG
+799 QDQDDG
-805 IAHLRFDSQAYTT
+805 IAHLGFDSQAYTT
-818 GRIGLRFKGHYQL
+818 GRIGVRFKGRYQL
-831 SSVPIAPYLR
+831 SSVPIEPYLR

-847 KDGHDTLTFDH
+847 KDGHDTLNFDH
-858 AEQIR
+858 AEQIK

-874 AGMVATLSSSA
+874 AGMIATLSSNA

-892 YLSDL
+892 YLGDL
-897 DDGAQ
+897 NERGAE

>member
-16 PVVILAIIP
+16 PVVILATIP
-25 SWAEGACTLSSLA
+25 SWAEGACSLSSLA

-43 VCDSGSSGPFSAPSG
+43 VCDSGSSGPFSALSG
-58 DHVLIFPVGGTGTV
+58 DHVLIFPAGGTGTV

-81 MDSVDM
+81 MDSVDL
-87 QSGRILGNVTQGA
+87 QSGRILGNVTQAA

-119 DDPDDFFMGGGTLG
+119 DDPDDFVMSGGTL
-133 SLAQGDGRDTFL
+133 SALAQGDGRDTFL
-145 ITGGTITRA
+145 MTGGTITRA
-154 FEDGDAA
+154 FEDGDVA
-161 VMTGGSIG
+161 VMSGGSIG

-224 GEIRGEVRTSVGN
+224 GEVRGEVRTSVGN
-237 DTFNW
+237 DNFNW

-272 ANPLLDGGPG
+272 ANPLLDGGAG
-282 NDALTVDDTV
+282 NDVLTFDNTV

-303 TVNVSNGSQ
+303 TINVSNGSQ
-312 LNLAGTLVLGDSVT
+312 LDLASALVLGDNVS

-333 DSSSRLISTSG
+333 DSTSTLISTSG
-344 SVVPFSAGSLASLQN
+344 SILPFSAGSLALLEN
-359 AGTLDLSDAGRSPT
+359 AGTLDVSDAGRSLT

-414 STRMLVS
+414 FTRMIVS

-433 GIEVVKAIN
+433 GIEVVQTIN
-442 GATSESGAFSL
+442 GATSDSGAFSL

-487 PPTPAP
+487 PPTST
-493 PPVEPAPEPAQP
+493 PVEPTPEPAQP
-505 TPLPAPAPEPEPEP
+505 TPLPT
-519 EPEPVPEPV
+519 PVPV
-528 PEPTPTPTPTP
+528 PEPTPTPQPEPAPEPAPTP
-539 QPVPAPEPAPTTQ
+539 QPVPAN
-552 PVPAPPP
+552 
-559 TPEPEPNSPPP
+559 PEPEPNSPPP
-570 VTPAATLPVP
+570 VLPAATLPVP

-605 NYSVVAPTAAVL
+605 NYSVLAPTAAVL
-617 ALSSLGTFH
+617 ALSSLSTFH

-636 QNGTT
+636 QNGAT

-654 QRWSGDVSPG
+654 QRWSGDVRPG

-682 QNGGQTQRVGLFVAH
+682 QDSGQTQRVGLFVAH
-697 NRLDGRV
+697 NRLDGKV
-704 KGFAEGFTDYETGR
+704 KGFADGFSDYETGR

-756 RGVGVD
+756 RGIGVD
-762 TEGRVISL
+762 TEGHVMSL
-770 SVEAGYPLPL
+770 SVETGYPLPL

-786 EPQVQIIYQRVDL
+786 EPQLQIIYQRVDL
-799 QDQHDG
+799 QDQDDG
-805 IAHLRFDSQAYTT
+805 IAHLGFDSQAYTT
-818 GRIGLRFKGHYQL
+818 GRIGVRFKGRYQL
-831 SSVPIAPYLR
+831 SSVPIEPYLR

-847 KDGHDTLTFDH
+847 KDGHNTLTFDH
-858 AEQIR
+858 AEQIK

-874 AGMVATLSSSA
+874 AGMIATLSSNA

-892 YLSDL
+892 YLGDL
-897 DDGAQ
+897 NERGAE

>member
-25 SWAEGACTLSSLA
+25 SWAEGACSLSSLA

-43 VCDSGSSGPFSAPSG
+43 VCDSGSSGPFSALNG
-58 DHVLIFPVGGTGTV
+58 DHVLIFPAGGTGTV

-87 QSGRILGNVTQGA
+87 QSGRILGNVTQAA

-119 DDPDDFFMGGGTLG
+119 DDPDDFVMSGGTL
-133 SLAQGDGRDTFL
+133 SALAQGDGRDTFL
-145 ITGGTITRA
+145 MTGGTITRA
-154 FEDGDAA
+154 FEDGDVA

-237 DTFNW
+237 DNFNW

-272 ANPLLDGGPG
+272 ANPLLDGGAG
-282 NDALTVDDTV
+282 NDVLTFDNTV

-303 TVNVSNGSQ
+303 TINVSNGSQ
-312 LNLAGTLVLGDSVT
+312 LDLASALVLGDNVS

-333 DSSSRLISTSG
+333 DSTSTLISTSG
-344 SVVPFSAGSLASLQN
+344 SILPFSAGSLALLEN
-359 AGTLDLSDAGRSPT
+359 AGTLDVSDAGRSLT

-414 STRMLVS
+414 FTRMIVS

-433 GIEVVKAIN
+433 GIEVVQTIN
-442 GATSESGAFSL
+442 GATSDSGAFSL

-487 PPTPAP
+487 PPTST
-493 PPVEPAPEPAQP
+493 PVEPTPEPAQP
-505 TPLPAPAPEPEPEP
+505 TPLPT
-519 EPEPVPEPV
+519 PVPV
-528 PEPTPTPTPTP
+528 PEPTPTPQPEPAPEPAPTP
-539 QPVPAPEPAPTTQ
+539 QPVPAN
-552 PVPAPPP
+552 
-559 TPEPEPNSPPP
+559 PEPEPNSPPP
-570 VTPAATLPVP
+570 VLPAATLPVP

-605 NYSVVAPTAAVL
+605 NYSVLAPTAAVL
-617 ALSSLGTFH
+617 ALSSLSTFH

-636 QNGTT
+636 QNGAT

-654 QRWSGDVSPG
+654 QRWSGDVRPG

-682 QNGGQTQRVGLFVAH
+682 QGSGQTQRVGLFVAH
-697 NRLDGRV
+697 NRLDGKV
-704 KGFAEGFTDYETGR
+704 KGFADGFSDYETGR

-756 RGVGVD
+756 RGIGVD
-762 TEGRVISL
+762 TEGHVMSL
-770 SVEAGYPLPL
+770 SVETGYPLPL

-786 EPQVQIIYQRVDL
+786 EPQLQIIYQRVDL
-799 QDQHDG
+799 QDQDDG
-805 IAHLRFDSQAYTT
+805 IAHLGFDSQAYTT
-818 GRIGLRFKGHYQL
+818 GRIGVRFKGRYQL
-831 SSVPIAPYLR
+831 SSVPIEPYLR

-858 AEQIR
+858 AEQIK

-874 AGMVATLSSSA
+874 AGMIATLSSNA

-892 YLSDL
+892 YLGDL
-897 DDGAQ
+897 NERGAE

>member
-25 SWAEGACTLSSLA
+25 SWAEGACSLSSLA

-43 VCDSGSSGPFSAPSG
+43 VCDSGSSGPFSALNG
-58 DHVLIFPVGGTGTV
+58 DHVLIFPAGGTGTV

-87 QSGRILGNVTQGA
+87 QSGRILGNVTQAA

-119 DDPDDFFMGGGTLG
+119 DDPDDFVMSGGTL
-133 SLAQGDGRDTFL
+133 SALAQGDGRDTFL
-145 ITGGTITRA
+145 MTGGTITRA
-154 FEDGDAA
+154 FEDGDVA

-237 DTFNW
+237 DNFNW
-242 LNGGYARS
+242 LTGGYARS

-272 ANPLLDGGPG
+272 ANPLLDGGAG
-282 NDALTVDDTV
+282 NDVLTFDNTV

-303 TVNVSNGSQ
+303 TINVSNGSQ
-312 LNLAGTLVLGDSVT
+312 LDLASALVLGDNVS

-333 DSSSRLISTSG
+333 DSTSTLISTSG
-344 SVVPFSAGSLASLQN
+344 SILPFSAGSLALLEN
-359 AGTLDLSDAGRSPT
+359 AGTLDVSDAGRSLT

-414 STRMLVS
+414 FTRMIVS

-433 GIEVVKAIN
+433 GIEVVQTIN
-442 GATSESGAFSL
+442 GATSDSGAFLL

-487 PPTPAP
+487 PPTSA
-493 PPVEPAPEPAQP
+493 PVEPTPEPAQP
-505 TPLPAPAPEPEPEP
+505 TPLPT
-519 EPEPVPEPV
+519 PVPV
-528 PEPTPTPTPTP
+528 PEPTPTPQPEPAPEPAPTP
-539 QPVPAPEPAPTTQ
+539 QPVPAP
-552 PVPAPPP
+552 PPN
-559 TPEPEPNSPPP
+559 PEPGPNSPPP
-570 VTPAATLPVP
+570 VLPAATLPVP

-605 NYSVVAPTAAVL
+605 NYSVLAPTAAVL

-636 QNGTT
+636 QNGAT

-654 QRWSGDVSPG
+654 QRWSGDVRPG

-682 QNGGQTQRVGLFVAH
+682 QDSGQTQRVGLFVAH
-697 NRLDGRV
+697 NRLDGKV
-704 KGFAEGFTDYETGR
+704 KGFADGFSDYETGR

-756 RGVGVD
+756 RGIGVD
-762 TEGRVISL
+762 TEGHVMSL
-770 SVEAGYPLPL
+770 SVETGYPLPL

-786 EPQVQIIYQRVDL
+786 EPQLQIIYQRVDL
-799 QDQHDG
+799 QDQDDG
-805 IAHLRFDSQAYTT
+805 IAHLGFDSQAYTT
-818 GRIGLRFKGHYQL
+818 GRIGVRFKGRYQL
-831 SSVPIAPYLR
+831 SSVPIEPYLR

-858 AEQIR
+858 AEQIK

-874 AGMVATLSSSA
+874 AGMIATLSSNA

-892 YLSDL
+892 YLGDL
-897 DDGAQ
+897 NERGAE

>member
-1 MKIRCVHLYQTCNVL
+1 MKIRCVHFYQTCNVL

-25 SWAEGACTLSSLA
+25 SWAEGACSLSSLP
-38 SAGVQ
+38 SAGTQ
-43 VCDSGSSGPFSAPSG
+43 VCDGGGSGPFSALSG
-58 DHVLIFPVGGTGTV
+58 DHVLIFPQGGTGTV
-72 SGNILFGPG
+72 SGNVLFGPG

-87 QSGRILGNVTQGA
+87 QSGRILGNVIQGA
-100 GIDRFTLST
+100 GIDRFTLSA

-119 DDPDDFFMGGGTLG
+119 DDPDDFVMSGGTLG
-133 SLAQGDGRDTFL
+133 ALAQGDGRDTFL
-145 ITGGTITRA
+145 MTGGTLTRA
-154 FEDGDAA
+154 FEDGDVA

-212 VSGGDDQITLSG
+212 VSGGDDLVTLSG

-237 DTFNW
+237 DNFNW

-282 NDALTVDDTV
+282 NDLLTFDNTV

-312 LNLAGTLVLGDSVT
+312 LNLAGTLVLGDSVSD
-326 NTGVLNI
+326 TGVLNI
-333 DSSSRLISTSG
+333 DSASALTSTSG
-344 SVVPFSAGSLASLQN
+344 SIAPFSAGSLVSLEN
-359 AGTLDLSDAGRSPT
+359 AGTLDVSDAGRSLT

-381 YTGQNGRLLLL
+381 YNGQNGRLLLL

-414 STRMLVS
+414 STRMIVS

-433 GIEVVKAIN
+433 GIEVVQAIN
-442 GATSESGAFSL
+442 GATSESSAFSL

-493 PPVEPAPEPAQP
+493 APAEPTPEPAQP
-505 TPLPAPAPEPEPEP
+505 TPLPT
-519 EPEPVPEPV
+519 PVPVPVSV
-528 PEPTPTPTPTP
+528 PEPTPTP
-539 QPVPAPEPAPTTQ
+539 QPEPEPAPEPAPQ
-552 PVPAPPP
+552 PVPDPPP
-559 TPEPEPNSPPP
+559 NPAPEPEPEPNSPPP
-570 VTPAATLPVP
+570 VTPAVTLPVP
-580 AIGTPPLPEP
+580 ATGTPPLPEP

-641 SAGWARVF
+641 PAGWARVF

-669 KGYQIGHDLYAWQ
+669 KGYQIGHDLYVWQ
-682 QNGGQTQRVGLFVAH
+682 QDSGQTQRVGLFVAH
-697 NRLDGRV
+697 NRLDGKV
-704 KGFAEGFTDYETGR
+704 KGFAEGFSDYRTGH

-726 GAYWTLTTPSGGYVD
+726 GAYWTLTTPNGGYVD

-756 RGVGVD
+756 RGIGVD
-762 TEGRVISL
+762 TEGHVMSL
-770 SVEAGYPLPL
+770 SVETGYPLPL

-786 EPQVQIIYQRVDL
+786 EPQLQIIYQRVDL
-799 QDQHDG
+799 QDQDDG
-805 IAHLRFDSQAYTT
+805 IAHLGFDSQAYIT
-818 GRIGLRFKGHYQL
+818 GRIGVRFKGYYQV
-831 SSVPIAPYLR
+831 SSVPIEPYLR
-841 ANLWHT
+841 VNLWHT

-874 AGMVATLSSSA
+874 AGMVATLSSNA

-892 YLSDL
+892 YLGDL
-897 DDGAQ
+897 GEHGAE

>member
-1 MKIRCVHLYQTCNVL
+1 MKILCVHLYQTCNVL
-16 PVVILAIIP
+16 PVVILATIP
-25 SWAEGACTLSSLA
+25 SWAEGACSLSSLA

-43 VCDSGSSGPFSAPSG
+43 VCDSGSSGPFSALSG
-58 DHVLIFPVGGTGTV
+58 DHVLIFPAGGTGTV

-87 QSGRILGNVTQGA
+87 QSGRILGNVTQAA

-119 DDPDDFFMGGGTLG
+119 DDPDDFVMSGGTL
-133 SLAQGDGRDTFL
+133 SALAQGDGRDTFL
-145 ITGGTITRA
+145 MTGGTITRA
-154 FEDGDAA
+154 FEDGDVA

-224 GEIRGEVRTSVGN
+224 GEIRGEARTSVGN
-237 DTFNW
+237 DNFNW

-282 NDALTVDDTV
+282 NDVLTFDNTV

-303 TVNVSNGSQ
+303 TINVSNSSQ
-312 LNLAGTLVLGDSVT
+312 LNLAGKLVLGDNVS

-333 DSSSRLISTSG
+333 DSTSTLISTSG
-344 SVVPFSAGSLASLQN
+344 SILPFSAGFLALLEN
-359 AGTLDLSDAGRSPT
+359 AGTLDVSDAGRSLT

-414 STRMLVS
+414 FTRMIVS

-433 GIEVVKAIN
+433 GIEVVQTIN
-442 GATSESGAFSL
+442 GATSDSGAFSL

-487 PPTPAP
+487 PPTSA
-493 PPVEPAPEPAQP
+493 PVEPTPEPAQP
-505 TPLPAPAPEPEPEP
+505 TPLPT
-519 EPEPVPEPV
+519 PVPV
-528 PEPTPTPTPTP
+528 PEPTPTPQPEPAPEPAPTP
-539 QPVPAPEPAPTTQ
+539 QPVPAN
-552 PVPAPPP
+552 
-559 TPEPEPNSPPP
+559 PEPEPNSPPP
-570 VTPAATLPVP
+570 VLPAATLPVP

-605 NYSVVAPTAAVL
+605 NYSVLAPTAAVL
-617 ALSSLGTFH
+617 ALSSLSTFH

-636 QNGTT
+636 QNGAT

-649 GSDFR
+649 GSDFK
-654 QRWSGDVSPG
+654 QRWSGDVRPG

-682 QNGGQTQRVGLFVAH
+682 QDSGQTQRVGLFVAH
-697 NRLDGRV
+697 NRLDGKV
-704 KGFAEGFTDYETGR
+704 KGFADGFSDYETGR

-741 AVAMGTRLDGRSRSV
+741 AVAMDTRLDGRSRSV
-756 RGVGVD
+756 RGIGVD
-762 TEGRVISL
+762 TEGHVMSL
-770 SVEAGYPLPL
+770 SVETGYPLPL

-786 EPQVQIIYQRVDL
+786 EPQLQIIYQRVDL
-799 QDQHDG
+799 QDQDDG
-805 IAHLRFDSQAYTT
+805 IAHLGFDSQAYTT
-818 GRIGLRFKGHYQL
+818 GRIGVRFKGRYQL
-831 SSVPIAPYLR
+831 SSVPIEPYLR

-858 AEQIR
+858 AEQIK

-874 AGMVATLSSSA
+874 AGMIATLSSNA

-892 YLSDL
+892 YLGDL
-897 DDGAQ
+897 NERGAE

>member
-1 MKIRCVHLYQTCNVL
+1 MKIRCIHFYRPHSVL
-16 PVVILAIIP
+16 PVVMLAIIP
-25 SWAEGACTLSSLA
+25 SCADGACVLSSSA
-38 SAGVQ
+38 SSGVQ
-43 VCDSGSSGPFSAPSG
+43 VCDSGISGSFIGLSG
-58 DHVLIFPVGGTGTV
+58 DHMLVFPAGGTGIV
-72 SGNILFGPG
+72 SGDITYGTG
-81 MDSVDM
+81 MDNVDL
-87 QSGRILGNVTQGA
+87 QSGRVLGNISQGA
-100 GIDRFTLST
+100 GVDQFTLSA
-109 GEVSGDLNQG
+109 GEISGDLSQG
-119 DDPDDFFMGGGTLG
+119 DDPDDFVMTGGTLG
-133 SLAQGDGRDTFL
+133 SLAQGDGQDTFL
-145 ITGGTITRA
+145 MTGGTITRA
-154 FEDGDAA
+154 FEDGDQA

-176 NNVFEM
+176 NNVFDM
-182 SGGTIINNLV
+182 SGGTVINNLV
-192 TGFGRDTITL
+192 TGFGRDTIRL

-212 VSGGDDQITLSG
+212 VSGGDDQISLSA
-224 GEIRGEVRTSVGN
+224 GEIRGEVRASAGN

-242 LNGGYARS
+242 LTGGYVRNS
-250 NVLMADGNDTARLYN
+250 VLMAEGNDTARLYN

-282 NDALTVDDTV
+282 KDVLTFDNTV

-312 LNLAGTLVLGDSVT
+312 LGLTGTLVLGDSLT
-326 NTGVLNI
+326 DTGVLNI

-344 SVVPFSAGSLASLQN
+344 SVVPFSAGFLASMQN
-359 AGTLDLSDAGRSPT
+359 AGTLDLSDAGTST
-373 GTLTVTGN
+373 AGTLTVTGN

-414 STRMLVS
+414 STRMIVR

-433 GIEVVKAIN
+433 GIEVVQAIN
-442 GATSESGAFSL
+442 GATSDNTAFSL

-487 PPTPAP
+487 PPTPVP
-493 PPVEPAPEPAQP
+493 PAVEPAPEPAQP
-505 TPLPAPAPEPEPEP
+505 TPLPVL
-519 EPEPVPEPV
+519 VPEPAPV
-528 PEPTPTPTPTP
+528 P
-539 QPVPAPEPAPTTQ
+539 QSVPAPEPAPTPQ
-552 PVPAPPP
+552 PVPPPP
-559 TPEPEPNSPPP
+559 PNPEPDSPPP

-580 AIGTPPLPEP
+580 AIGTPPMPEP
-590 VRGAAPIALYRPEVA
+590 VRGAANIALYRPEVA
-605 NYSVVAPTAAVL
+605 NYSVVAPAAAVL

-641 SAGWARVF
+641 SAGWARVS

-682 QNGGQTQRVGLFVAH
+682 RDSGRTQRLGLFVAH
-697 NRLDGRV
+697 NRLEGKV
-704 KGFAEGFTDYETGR
+704 QGFAEGFSDYQTGR

-756 RGVGVD
+756 RGIGVD
-762 TEGRVISL
+762 TEGHVMSL
-770 SVEAGYPLPL
+770 SVEAGYPLAL

-805 IAHLRFDSQAYTT
+805 IAHLGFDSQAYRT
-818 GRIGLRFKGHYQL
+818 GRIGMRFKGRYHL
-831 SSVPIAPYLR
+831 SSVPIEPYLR
-841 ANLWHT
+841 GNLWHT
-847 KDGHDTLTFDH
+847 VDGHDTLTFNH
-858 AEQIR
+858 AEQTR
-863 TAHRST
+863 TEHRST
-869 TGSIG
+869 TGSVG
-874 AGMVATLSSSA
+874 AGMVATLSSNA
-885 SLHWSAD
+885 SLHWIAD
-892 YLSDL
+892 YLVDL
-897 DDGAQ
+897 DDHGAQ
-902 GVNTSLGFRLVW
+902 GVNTSLGFRLAW

>member
-16 PVVILAIIP
+16 PVVILATIP
-25 SWAEGACTLSSLA
+25 SWAEGACSLSSLA

-43 VCDSGSSGPFSAPSG
+43 VCDSGNSGPFSALSG
-58 DHVLIFPVGGTGTV
+58 DHVLIFPAGGTGTV

-81 MDSVDM
+81 MDSVDL
-87 QSGRILGNVTQGA
+87 QSGRILGNVTQAA

-119 DDPDDFFMGGGTLG
+119 DDPDDFVMSGGTL
-133 SLAQGDGRDTFL
+133 SALAQGDGRDTFL
-145 ITGGTITRA
+145 MTGGTITRA
-154 FEDGDAA
+154 FEDGDVA
-161 VMTGGSIG
+161 VMSGGSIG

-237 DTFNW
+237 DNFNW

-272 ANPLLDGGPG
+272 ANPLLDGGAG
-282 NDALTVDDTV
+282 NDVLTFDNTV

-303 TVNVSNGSQ
+303 TINVSNGSQ
-312 LNLAGTLVLGDSVT
+312 LDLASALVLGDNVS

-333 DSSSRLISTSG
+333 DSTSTLISTSG
-344 SVVPFSAGSLASLQN
+344 SILPFSAGSLALLEN
-359 AGTLDLSDAGRSPT
+359 AGTLDVSDAGRSLT

-414 STRMLVS
+414 FTRMIVS

-433 GIEVVKAIN
+433 GIEVVQTIN
-442 GATSESGAFSL
+442 GATSDSGAFSL

-487 PPTPAP
+487 PPTST
-493 PPVEPAPEPAQP
+493 PVEPTPEPAQP
-505 TPLPAPAPEPEPEP
+505 TPLPT
-519 EPEPVPEPV
+519 PVPV
-528 PEPTPTPTPTP
+528 PEPTPTPQPEPAPEPAPTP
-539 QPVPAPEPAPTTQ
+539 QPVPAN
-552 PVPAPPP
+552 
-559 TPEPEPNSPPP
+559 PEPEPNSPPP
-570 VTPAATLPVP
+570 VLPAATLPVP

-605 NYSVVAPTAAVL
+605 NYSVLAPTAAVL
-617 ALSSLGTFH
+617 ALSSLSTFH

-636 QNGTT
+636 QNGAT

-654 QRWSGDVSPG
+654 QRWSGDVRPG

-682 QNGGQTQRVGLFVAH
+682 QDSGQTQRVGLFVAH
-697 NRLDGRV
+697 NRLDGKV
-704 KGFAEGFTDYETGR
+704 KGFADGFSDYETGR

-756 RGVGVD
+756 RGIGVD
-762 TEGRVISL
+762 TEGHVMSL
-770 SVEAGYPLPL
+770 SVETGYPLPL

-786 EPQVQIIYQRVDL
+786 EPQLQIIYQRVDL
-799 QDQHDG
+799 QDQDDG
-805 IAHLRFDSQAYTT
+805 IAHLGFDSQAYTT
-818 GRIGLRFKGHYQL
+818 GRIGVRFKGRYQL
-831 SSVPIAPYLR
+831 SSVPIEPYLR

-858 AEQIR
+858 AEQIK

-874 AGMVATLSSSA
+874 AGMIATLSSNA

-892 YLSDL
+892 YLGDL
-897 DDGAQ
+897 NERGAE

>member
-16 PVVILAIIP
+16 PAVILATIP
-25 SWAEGACTLSSLA
+25 SWAEGACSLSSLA

-43 VCDSGSSGPFSAPSG
+43 VCDSGSSGPFSALSG
-58 DHVLIFPVGGTGTV
+58 DHVLIFPAGGTGTV

-87 QSGRILGNVTQGA
+87 QSGRILGNVTQAA

-109 GEVSGDLNQG
+109 GEISGDLNQG
-119 DDPDDFFMGGGTLG
+119 DDPDDFVMSGGTL
-133 SLAQGDGRDTFL
+133 SALAQGDGRDTFL
-145 ITGGTITRA
+145 MTGGTITRA
-154 FEDGDAA
+154 FEDGDVA

-237 DTFNW
+237 DNFNW

-272 ANPLLDGGPG
+272 ANPLLDGGAG
-282 NDALTVDDTV
+282 NDVLTFDNTV

-303 TVNVSNGSQ
+303 TINVSNGSQ
-312 LNLAGTLVLGDSVT
+312 LDLASALVLGDNVS

-333 DSSSRLISTSG
+333 DSTSTLISTSG
-344 SVVPFSAGSLASLQN
+344 SILPFSAGSLALLEN
-359 AGTLDLSDAGRSPT
+359 AGTLDVSDAGRSLT

-414 STRMLVS
+414 FTRMIVS

-433 GIEVVKAIN
+433 GIEVVQTIN
-442 GATSESGAFSL
+442 GATSDSGAFSL
-453 QNPLSA
+453 QNPLPA

-487 PPTPAP
+487 PPTPTPA
-493 PPVEPAPEPAQP
+493 PVEPTPEPAQP
-505 TPLPAPAPEPEPEP
+505 TPLPT
-519 EPEPVPEPV
+519 PVPV
-528 PEPTPTPTPTP
+528 PEPTPTPQPEPAPEPAPTP
-539 QPVPAPEPAPTTQ
+539 QPVPAN
-552 PVPAPPP
+552 
-559 TPEPEPNSPPP
+559 PEPEPNSPPP
-570 VTPAATLPVP
+570 VLPAATLPVP

-605 NYSVVAPTAAVL
+605 NYSVLAPTAAVL
-617 ALSSLGTFH
+617 ALSSLSTFH

-636 QNGTT
+636 QNGAT

-654 QRWSGDVSPG
+654 QRWSGDVRPG

-682 QNGGQTQRVGLFVAH
+682 QDSGQTQRVGLFVAH
-697 NRLDGRV
+697 NRLDGKV
-704 KGFAEGFTDYETGR
+704 KGFADGFSDYETGR

-756 RGVGVD
+756 RGIGVD
-762 TEGRVISL
+762 TEGHVMSL
-770 SVEAGYPLPL
+770 SVETGYPLPL

-786 EPQVQIIYQRVDL
+786 EPQLQIIYQRVDL
-799 QDQHDG
+799 QDQDDG
-805 IAHLRFDSQAYTT
+805 IAHLGFDSQAYTT
-818 GRIGLRFKGHYQL
+818 GRIGVRFKGRYQL
-831 SSVPIAPYLR
+831 SSVPIEPYLR

-858 AEQIR
+858 AEQIK

-874 AGMVATLSSSA
+874 AGMIATLSSNA

-892 YLSDL
+892 YLGDL
-897 DDGAQ
+897 NERGAE